1 MKRVYIHP
9 DNKNDSKN
17 LSFQSSKVVLPI
29 PIHHMSLYNKRGVSA
44 QKEEVHEAIKGLD
57 QGLFPHAFCKVY
69 PDFISG
75 DNAYINVMHADGAGT
90 KSILAYLY
98 WKETGDVSVWR
109 GIAQDAVV
117 MNLDDLLCIGVYDN
131 IIFNSTIDR
140 NKNLIPGEVL
150 KELID
155 GTSSLFSI
163 LSDMGVK
170 VHYLGGE
177 TADVGDV
184 VRTVA
189 VNGTMTARWPKNK
202 LITNE
207 KIKPGAVIL
216 GLSSSGKA
224 VYENEYNSG
233 IGSNGLTSARHD
245 MFSTYYANKYPESH
259 DPSLSSDVVYIGKHQ
274 LTDKIDIEG
283 YDVNAGKLVLSPTRT
298 FAPIIKEIL
307 HDHFDAVL
315 GLIHCSGGGQ
325 TKCLK
330 YLPGPMKVIKDNL
343 FDAPIVFNLIKEASG
358 ADDREMLQV
367 FNMGCRME
375 IYTDENNAHA
385 MIAVAEK
392 YGVEARVIG
401 RVVESEKKSLEIH
414 YGVDKHIFE

>member
-1 MKRVYIHP
+1 
-9 DNKNDSKN
+9 
-17 LSFQSSKVVLPI
+17 
-29 PIHHMSLYNKRGVSA
+29 MSLYNKRGVSA

-75 DNAYINVMHADGAGT
+75 DNNYINVMHADGAGT

-98 WKETGDVSVWR
+98 WKETGDISVWR

-150 KELID
+150 KEIID

-163 LSDMGVK
+163 LSNMGVR

-207 KIKPGAVIL
+207 KIKPGAVIV

-245 MFSTYYANKYPESH
+245 MFSTYYASKYPESH
-259 DPSLSSDVVYIGKHQ
+259 DPSLSSEVVYIGKHQ

-307 HDHFDAVL
+307 LDHFEDVL

-343 FDAPIVFNLIKEASG
+343 FDTPVVFSLIKEASG

-375 IYTDENNAHA
+375 IYTDENNANA
-385 MIAVAEK
+385 MIAIAEK

-401 RVVESEKKSLEIH
+401 KVVESEKKSLEIH
-414 YGVDKHIFE
+414 YGADKHIFE